1 MDGLGSGDSIRDARR
16 VELPPLLRREGYILR
31 ELGGG
36 NHELRDHPGII
47 VKHCFWRC
55 PDTGRA
61 GNATC
66 PKCCAYGCRRV
77 DLFTRVLGHSFTDT
91 MRIITRA

>member
-1 MDGLGSGDSIRDARR
+1 MRTEFTRSEIRAARR
-16 VELPPLLRREGYILR
+16 AELPPLLRREGYELR

-36 NHELRDHPGII
+36 NYALRERAGII

-61 GNATC
+61 GNTI
-66 PKCCAYGCRRV
+66 
-77 DLFTRVLGHSFTDT
+77 DLFTRVLGHSFTEA